1 MGGLNEKS
9 EFVQLLTEG
18 ITPEKPAGKAHLD
31 NWINLIKI
39 PYSAF
44 RDPDGQPFFIFDT
57 IGEKHTGYVLERE
70 TRKILFK
77 GDEAAAIG
85 KLQSLP

>member
-1 MGGLNEKS
+1 MSEKS

-18 ITPEKPAGKAHLD
+18 TTPDKPTTKSHLD

-39 PYSAF
+39 PYTSF
-44 RDPDGQPFFIFDT
+44 RDPDGQPFFIFDN
-57 IGEKHTGYVLERE
+57 IGEKHTGFVLERE

-77 GDEAAAIG
+77 GDEAGALG
-85 KLQSLP
+85 KLESLP